1 MRKLVLGGAQFGDG
15 YGSVVKTGKLSKENI
30 DEILLAAIQSGCNVC
45 DLAMSYSNAIQ
56 NVAKS
61 EMKSHFSF
69 INKISFR
76 DWSAHFELEMINS
89 LEMLGASKFEGILIH
104 DWAVLDGKERL
115 SALNLLDSLK
125 RNGITKNVGISVY
138 DTEELRNCS
147 TGIDIVQAPLNFYK
161 RNFVKN
167 RYARN
172 LMSTGVKFH
181 ARSIFN
187 QGILLNLDN
196 DIRSRF
202 PELRDFELYCTSNNL
217 SSIEG
222 ALSIFDNQDLFDS
235 LVVGV
240 SSASDL
246 KAIINSRRFSISNL
260 QNGWDYVYKQEISD
274 PRLWTN

>member
-1 MRKLVLGGAQFGDG
+1 MRKLILGGAQFGDG
-15 YGSVVKTGKLSKENI
+15 YGSVVKTRKLSKENI
-30 DEILLAAIQSGCNVC
+30 DEILLAAIQAGCNVC

-56 NVAKS
+56 NVGKS

-76 DWSAHFELEMINS
+76 GWSPHLEVEMINS
-89 LEMLGASKFEGILIH
+89 LETLGASKFEGILIH
-104 DWAVLDGKERL
+104 DWAVLDEKERL
-115 SALNLLDSLK
+115 SAFNLLDSLK

-172 LMSTGVKFH
+172 LISGGVKFH

-187 QGILLNLDN
+187 QGILLNLDD

-246 KAIINSRRFSISNL
+246 KAIVHSGRFSINNF